1 MAKLTKLRCRP
12 QAIQP
17 SRQTLSAATSPA
29 LPTHKDTAL
38 QQQSS
43 AAAAA
48 AAALSKT
55 TPLPAFPRSIR
66 TAGPRRPG
74 SVHGSLC
81 CHGSPR
87 TKAPAAYTPAMQSN
101 RSAAGVI
108 KGRMQILGNQLGVL

>member
-48 AAALSKT
+48 ARWVDTRSTTATWGLRARGRSEVKVLDGMRDTALDMTSGAWAASRERAT
-55 TPLPAFPRSIR
+55 
-66 TAGPRRPG
+66 
-74 SVHGSLC
+74 
-81 CHGSPR
+81 
-87 TKAPAAYTPAMQSN
+87 
-101 RSAAGVI
+101 
-108 KGRMQILGNQLGVL
+108 